1 MYLAARAIPCACSA
15 TRPRRRREPRRMAKP
30 SAVDESLSHPDSLTV
45 FESKLLK
52 VLALHLVQERQQSDQ
67 IDLLSR
73 AGFKP
78 TEIADLVGTTANTV
92 NVQLSKQ
99 RAAK

>member
-1 MYLAARAIPCACSA
+1 
-15 TRPRRRREPRRMAKP
+15 MAKP
-30 SAVDESLSHPDSLTV
+30 SPVDEPVARPDGLTA

-52 VLALHLVQERQQSDQ
+52 VIALHLVQERQQSDQ

-78 TEIADLVGTTANTV
+78 TEIADLLGTTANTV
-92 NVQLSKQ
+92 NVSRSTQ
-99 RAAK
+99 RAAKKKKRVKKGM

>member
-1 MYLAARAIPCACSA
+1 MP
-15 TRPRRRREPRRMAKP
+15 KQND
-30 SAVDESLSHPDSLTV
+30 VDESQTRYDGLTT

-67 IDLLSR
+67 IDLLYR

-78 TEIADLVGTTANTV
+78 TEIAGMVGTTANTV
-92 NVQLSKQ
+92 NVLLSKQ
-99 RAAK
+99 RAAKKKKRVKRGK

>member
-1 MYLAARAIPCACSA
+1 
-15 TRPRRRREPRRMAKP
+15 MAKQND
-30 SAVDESLSHPDSLTV
+30 VDELQGRANGLTT

-78 TEIADLVGTTANTV
+78 MEIADLIGTTANTV
-92 NVQLSKQ
+92 NVLLSKK
-99 RAAK
+99 RAAKKKKRVKRGK